1 MHAMAYTA
9 GAYWALLITM
19 ARVLLTPKEAASAMG
34 VSINHVRRLIEE
46 ADSMGKRARWRHGK
60 EIIDLSPINSVR
72 RTLRIS
78 VSAVLPGE

>member
-1 MHAMAYTA
+1 MAYTA
-9 GAYWALLITM
+9 GAYWVLLTSM
-19 ARVLLTPKEAASAMG
+19 ARMLLTPKEAASAMG

-46 ADSMGKRARWRHGK
+46 ADAMGKRARWRHGK

-78 VSAVLPGE
+78 MSAVSPSQ